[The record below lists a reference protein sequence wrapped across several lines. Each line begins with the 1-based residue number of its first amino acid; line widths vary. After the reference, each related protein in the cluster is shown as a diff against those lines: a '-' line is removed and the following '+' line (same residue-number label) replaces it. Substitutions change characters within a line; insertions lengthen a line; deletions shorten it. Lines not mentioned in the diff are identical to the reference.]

1 MSDLVKVNVD
11 GVEVEV
17 APGTTILQACE
28 EAGAEIPRF
37 CYHERLSVA
46 GNCRMCLVNVKNGPK
61 PVASCAMPVAPDMEV
76 DTKSEA
82 VQAAR
87 EGVMEFLLINHPLDC
102 PICDQGGECD
112 LQDQAFGYGV
122 DESRFQDNKRAVE
135 NKNMGPLVK
144 TIMTRCIQCTRCVR
158 FATEV
163 AGVPEIGAIGR
174 GEDMEITTYLE
185 ASLSS
190 ELSGNVID
198 LCPVG
203 ALTSKPYAFTA
214 RPWELKKTETIDVM
228 DAVGSNIRVDTRG
241 REVMR
246 ILPRNH
252 DDVNEE
258 WLSDKS
264 RFVWDGLNTQ
274 RIDSPYIRKEGKLE
288 AVSWSEAFEVIAQ
301 KLKGQESNTAAIAGD
316 LACAEGMMALKDL
329 MAQLGSPN
337 LDCRQDGAQ
346 LPTNGNRA
354 NYLFNTG
361 IANIDDA
368 DALLIIGSN
377 PRREAPVL
385 NARIRKRWVA
395 GNFPIG
401 IIGQDEDLT
410 YPATHLGNGAET
422 LAELASGKGSFFST
436 LKKAKRP
443 MLIIGQ
449 SALARK
455 DGLAVLEAAIELATQ
470 CKMVSD
476 DWNGFNVL
484 HSAAARVAGLD
495 IGFTPQEGGY
505 DLEGILEGASSG
517 DVKSVFLLGADEL
530 DMSRLGDSFVVYVG
544 THGDAGAH
552 RADVILPG
560 ATYTEKQAIYVN
572 TEGRA
577 QMTEQAAFPPGE
589 AREDWKI
596 FRALSE
602 VLGEKLPYDN
612 VETLRALMFEV
623 APHLAGLDEL
633 TDAGAP
639 DVSALTINASLSD
652 APFMNNAQDFYFT
665 NPIARASKIMAECS
679 IQAQARNVSE
689 GTGTDG

>member
-1 MSDLVKVNVD
+1 
-11 GVEVEV
+11 
-17 APGTTILQACE
+17 
-28 EAGAEIPRF
+28 
-37 CYHERLSVA
+37 
-46 GNCRMCLVNVKNGPK
+46 
-61 PVASCAMPVAPDMEV
+61 
-76 DTKSEA
+76 
-82 VQAAR
+82 
-87 EGVMEFLLINHPLDC
+87 
-102 PICDQGGECD
+102 
-112 LQDQAFGYGV
+112 
-122 DESRFQDNKRAVE
+122 
-135 NKNMGPLVK
+135 
-144 TIMTRCIQCTRCVR
+144 
-158 FATEV
+158 
-163 AGVPEIGAIGR
+163 
-174 GEDMEITTYLE
+174 MEITTYLE

-214 RPWELKKTETIDVM
+214 RPWELKKTETIDIM

-252 DDVNEE
+252 DDINEE

-346 LPTNGNRA
+346 LPANGNRA

-495 IGFTPQEGGY
+495 IGFAPQEGGY
-505 DLEGILEGASSG
+505 DLEGILDAASSG
-517 DVKSVFLLGADEL
+517 DVKTVFLLGADEL
-530 DMSRLGDSFVVYVG
+530 DMNRLGDSFVVYVG

-552 RADVILPG
+552 RADVILPS